1 MRSASRLAALA
12 AIMALTIGALATG
25 ALAQSDAV
33 TFRGQ
38 IDAIN
43 DSGSSATATATL
55 NQSTNQ
61 LDVRIQGSGFPAAPH
76 AQHIHGVEAGQSTCP
91 PVSQVDEDGDGF
103 VSTPEGQTTYGPI
116 QASLTTRGDTSPE
129 SALAVERFPTYEDGT
144 YSRTIQLSEETA
156 SELQR
161 LHIVIH
167 GNDVNGNGQ
176 YDAGDIGMS
185 PLNEELPFEATMPAA
200 CGTLTA
206 TAAGGVQTGAGGT
219 ADADMAMT
227 PLAVAAIGTLAV
239 AGFGVGL
246 RRRANR

>member
-1 MRSASRLAALA
+1 MRSVSRLAALA
-12 AIMALTIGALATG
+12 AIMALTVGVLAT
-25 ALAQSDAV
+25 AAMAQSNNV
-33 TFRGQ
+33 TFRGEVNE
-38 IDAIN
+38 IN
-43 DSGSSATATATL
+43 DSGSSASVTARL
-55 NQSTNQ
+55 DQSTNQ
-61 LDVRIQGSGFPAAPH
+61 LDVRIQGSGFVAAPH
-76 AQHIHGVEAGQSTCP
+76 AQHIHGVQSGQSTCP
-91 PVSQVDEDGDGF
+91 TVSQVDQDGDGF
-103 VSTPEGQTTYGPI
+103 ASTPEGQTTYGPI
-116 QASLTTRGDTSPE
+116 QASLTTQGDTSPD

-156 SELQR
+156 SDLQR

-219 ADADMAMT
+219 ADAGMATT
-227 PLAVAAIGTLAV
+227 PLAVMAIGGLAV

-246 RRRANR
+246 RRRHNS